1 MRLVGV
7 VCFLITTLANVQ
19 VSATLRAIFLSI
31 ARLPNVMGLGS
42 SLDFGGMVGFALFW
56 VAACFFLVIPIPKT
70 KPLIYAKL
78 IIFVISAVAVLG

>member
-19 VSATLRAIFLSI
+19 ISAMLRAIFLSI

-42 SLDFGGMVGFALFW
+42 SLGMVGFALFW